1 MREDTWNN
9 AGGQISEASWM
20 HQLIGL
26 LDTAT
31 LNARP
36 VTSSLAMTRR
46 HSSTSLRLA
55 WRCLAF

>member
-1 MREDTWNN
+1 MNEDTWNN
-9 AGGQISEASWM
+9 AGGQISAASRM

-36 VTSSLAMTRR
+36 VTSSLAMTCR
-46 HSSTSLRLA
+46 HSSPPLRLA
-55 WRCLAF
+55 WRCLTF